1 MTILGIE
8 TSCDETACSIIDLEG
23 NILSNVV
30 ASQIETH
37 APYGGIIPEL
47 ASRAHIVNIHKVVEE
62 AIQLAN
68 VSINELSAIAVTNGP
83 GLAGSLLVGVNFA
96 KGLSNSLN
104 IPLIGVNHLEGH
116 ISACFV
122 ENEKFNFSKNE
133 IFPCIALLI
142 SGGHTELILM
152 NDYDSYKLLGQT
164 RDDAVGEAFDKV
176 ARILGLGYPGGPI
189 IENWAK
195 DAVRKDYVLPR
206 AWLKND
212 EEFSFS
218 GLKTASK
225 NLAYEKIYNNDL
237 SNDQIKEE
245 ISEIAYAFQ
254 LSAAD
259 VLLTKSMNVAKKH
272 GCKKILVSGGVAA
285 NGFIRNSFENAEIES
300 VFPERRF
307 CTDNGLM
314 IACRGLIDYKKNKFI
329 SNNQTLQ
336 VMPQLN
342 VN

>member
-62 AIQLAN
+62 AIQVAK

-195 DAVRKDYVLPR
+195 DAVRKDYVL
-206 AWLKND
+206 
-212 EEFSFS
+212 S
-218 GLKTASK
+218 
-225 NLAYEKIYNNDL
+225 
-237 SNDQIKEE
+237 
-245 ISEIAYAFQ
+245 
-254 LSAAD
+254 
-259 VLLTKSMNVAKKH
+259 
-272 GCKKILVSGGVAA
+272 
-285 NGFIRNSFENAEIES
+285 
-300 VFPERRF
+300 
-307 CTDNGLM
+307 
-314 IACRGLIDYKKNKFI
+314 LIHI
-329 SNNQTLQ
+329 
-336 VMPQLN
+336 
-342 VN
+342 

>member
-8 TSCDETACSIIDLEG
+8 TSCDETAAGILDLEG

-47 ASRAHIVNIHKVVEE
+47 ASRAHIVNIHKVINE
-62 AIQLAN
+62 ALKIAKIS
-68 VSINELSAIAVTNGP
+68 VNELSAIAVTNGP
-83 GLAGSLLVGVNFA
+83 GLAGSLLVGLNFA
-96 KGLSNSLN
+96 KGLSASLEV
-104 IPLIGVNHLEGH
+104 PLIGVNHLEGH
-116 ISACFV
+116 ISACFIE
-122 ENEKFNFSKNE
+122 ENKFNYSLND

-176 ARILGLGYPGGPI
+176 SRILGLGYPGGPV
-189 IENWAK
+189 IEKWAK
-195 DAVRKDYVLPR
+195 LANKQNYVLPR
-206 AWLKND
+206 AWLKKD

-225 NLAYEKIYNNDL
+225 NLAFEKIYSNNKL
-237 SNDQIKEE
+237 SNDDIKNE
-245 ISEIAYAFQ
+245 ISEVAYAFQ
-254 LSAAD
+254 ISVSD
-259 VLLTKSMNVAKKH
+259 VLINKSIRIAEKYN
-272 GCKKILVSGGVAA
+272 CKNILVSGGVAA
-285 NGFIRNSFENAEIES
+285 NGFIRENFKNTKINSI
-300 VFPERRF
+300 FPERKH

-329 SNNQTLQ
+329 NPQDIN
-336 VMPQLN
+336 VAPQLN
-342 VN
+342 VT

>member
-1 MTILGIE
+1 MAILGIE
-8 TSCDETACSIIDLEG
+8 TSCDETACGIIDLQG

-47 ASRAHIVNIHKVVEE
+47 ASRAHLVNIHKVVDE
-62 AIQLAN
+62 AVKISKL
-68 VSINELSAIAVTNGP
+68 SLSDISAIAVTNGP
-83 GLAGSLLVGVNFA
+83 GLAGSLLVGLNFA
-96 KGLSNSLN
+96 KGLASSLN

-116 ISACFV
+116 ISACFIE
-122 ENEKFNFSKNE
+122 ENRFNFSKKDL
-133 IFPCIALLI
+133 FPCISLLI

-176 ARILGLGYPGGPI
+176 SRILGLGYPGGPV
-189 IENWAK
+189 IEKWAK
-195 DAVRKDYVLPR
+195 LAKNQNYKLPK
-206 AWLKND
+206 AWLNSD

-225 NLAYEKIYNNDL
+225 NLAFEKIYNNKKL
-237 SNDQIKEE
+237 NNDEIKNE
-245 ISEIAYAFQ
+245 ISELAYAFQ
-254 LSAAD
+254 VSVSD
-259 VLLTKSMNVAKKH
+259 VLVTKSIRTAEKYD
-272 GCKKILVSGGVAA
+272 CKNILVSGGVAA
-285 NGFIRNSFENAEIES
+285 NGFIRENFQNKNIKS
-300 VFPERRF
+300 IFPERKH

-314 IACRGLIDYKKNKFI
+314 IACRGLIDYKRNKI
-329 SNNQTLQ
+329 IQSGEIN

-342 VN
+342 IV

>member
-8 TSCDETACSIIDLEG
+8 TSCDETACSIIDLKG
-23 NILSNVV
+23 NILSNIV

-62 AIQLAN
+62 AIQVAKIS
-68 VSINELSAIAVTNGP
+68 VNELSAIAVTNGP

-96 KGLSNSLN
+96 KGLSNSLS

-116 ISACFV
+116 ISACFID
-122 ENEKFNFSKNE
+122 NDRFDFSKNE

-195 DAVRKDYVLPR
+195 NAVRKDYVLPR
-206 AWLKND
+206 AWLRTD

-225 NLAYEKIYNNDL
+225 NLAYEKIYSNNL
-237 SNDQIKEE
+237 SKNQIKQE

-259 VLLTKSMNVAKKH
+259 VLLNKSINVAKKY

-285 NGFIRNSFENAEIES
+285 NGFIRDSFGRADIES
-300 VFPERRF
+300 IFPERRH

-314 IACRGLIDYKKNKFI
+314 IACRGLIDYKKNKFLK
-329 SNNQTLQ
+329 NDQNLE
-336 VMPQLN
+336 VLPQLN
-342 VN
+342 VS